1 MAKKQTR
8 YLAYLLRLWRVS
20 GEGESRNGE
29 GTPAWRASL
38 QSPQTRERRGFASLD
53 DLFDF
58 IREQTDTAVN
68 ENHQ

>member
-20 GEGESRNGE
+20 GE